1 MYVYFIRA
9 GDRYVKIGKSND
21 PISRLRGLQ
30 TANPNELTLMGA
42 IRCES
47 EVESLRLERELQEYW
62 AHRVPE
68 KVGEWFSLQWTELKW
83 LAGFLLRNNATTKPV
98 PITPE
103 RIDQPPDRVPDSS
116 KQLARVWTEAELAV
130 YLQVSEG
137 TVARERK
144 RGKLKYT
151 RIGTK
156 IRFSE
161 EQIQE
166 YLKGQE
172 GTADP
177 RLKPKLAIVRKL
189 LG

>member
-21 PISRLRGLQ
+21 PIARLRGLQ

-47 EVESLRLERELQEYW
+47 EPESLRLERELQDYW

-83 LAGFLLRNNATTKPV
+83 LAGFLVSNNATTKPV

-103 RIDQPPDRVPDSS
+103 RIDPPSDRVPDFS
-116 KQLARVWTEAELAV
+116 KQLARVWTEAELAAH
-130 YLQVSEG
+130 LQVCEG
-137 TVARERK
+137 TIVRERK

-151 RIGTK
+151 PIGKK
-156 IRFSE
+156 IRFTE
-161 EQIQE
+161 AQVLE
-166 YLKGQE
+166 YLNSQE
-172 GTADP
+172 RAADP
-177 RLKPKLAIVRKL
+177 RQKPKLSVVKGHDR
-189 LG
+189 